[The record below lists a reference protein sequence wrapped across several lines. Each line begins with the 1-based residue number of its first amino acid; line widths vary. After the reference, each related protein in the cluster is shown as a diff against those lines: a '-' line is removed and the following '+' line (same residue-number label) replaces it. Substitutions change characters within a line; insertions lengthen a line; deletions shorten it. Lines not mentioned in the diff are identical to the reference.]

1 MILSDKV
8 ANKLKALL
16 SNIDSW
22 KDLTNSQFIE
32 HLAIY
37 IGWTVEDAA
46 FKIERARQEAFIGTA
61 LNRSSL
67 VAHAEDREYLPRKP
81 KPSSGQVYFI
91 NAGDNPITLLR
102 GREFISDAQLPY
114 SLDNKTIIP
123 ARSKVL
129 AGVTQYGKTSIL
141 HTITEEKPFYEIL
154 IDREMTPK
162 VMELEVWVDE
172 GKGEGFVKWEYSR
185 LLTNAYRD
193 SLVWDEFYHVSDQI
207 GIRFGNATFG
217 KIPPLDATVRIDLK
231 YTEGN
236 TLLLER
242 QYLFPIDE
250 ILDDIGVAANM
261 QIEVAATVQNGASQ
275 EPTEEMRRNLHYWS
289 VYNERL
295 IWDNDYTYFL
305 RRRFPEIVFC
315 KAWGEE
321 EAERLWGIKIEHINR
336 IWICAYAPRA
346 GLEAD
351 VMKAIMDVPMMCRN
365 FKWYEPEHLT
375 FTLKLTGRVLS
386 DKVLLEVLE
395 DVQAALENAYGKNS
409 LCRRDEVLLS
419 ELYECIYSTG
429 HFEKETGAWFEAIPQ
444 GAYKA
449 TYLYQMVSFDWQN
462 SEIDIQHLA

>member
-1 MILSDKV
+1 MILSER
-8 ANKLKALL
+8 ASNKFQALI
-16 SNIDSW
+16 SAIDAW
-22 KDLTNSQFIE
+22 KGLVKSQFIKQ
-32 HLAIY
+32 LSLF
-37 IGWTVEDAA
+37 IGWTVEDAS
-46 FKIERARQEAFIGTA
+46 FKVERARQEAFIGTA

-81 KPSSGQVYFI
+81 TPSSGEIYFT

-102 GREFISDAQLPY
+102 GREFISDSQLPY
-114 SLDNKTIIP
+114 SLDAKTIIP
-123 ARSKVL
+123 PHSRIL
-129 AGVTQYGKTSIL
+129 ANVTQYGKTSIL
-141 HTITEEKPFYEIL
+141 HTVTEEKPFYEIL

-172 GKGEGFVKWEYSR
+172 GKGEGFIKWEYSR

-217 KIPPLDATVRIDLK
+217 KIPPVDSTVRIDLK
-231 YTEGN
+231 YTEGS

-250 ILDDIGVAANM
+250 ILDDGGRAANL
-261 QIEVAATVQNGASQ
+261 QIEVAATIQNGSPQ

-305 RRRFPEIVFC
+305 RRRYPEIVFC

-321 EAERLWGIKIEHINR
+321 EAERLWGVNVENINR
-336 IWICAYAPRA
+336 IWICAYAPRK
-346 GLEAD
+346 GLQED
-351 VMKAIMDVPMMCRN
+351 VMNALLDVPMMCRN

-375 FTLKLTGRVLS
+375 FTIKLTGKVLS
-386 DKVLLEVLE
+386 DKVLIEVIE
-395 DVQAALENAYGKNS
+395 DVQKVLKNAYGRDS
-409 LCRRDEVLLS
+409 LERRDEVLLS
-419 ELYECIYSTG
+419 ELYECIYATG
-429 HFEKETGAWFEAIPQ
+429 HFEKETGAWFEAVPE
-444 GAYKA
+444 GDFRV
-449 TYLYQMVSFDWQN
+449 TYIYQMVSLDLEK
-462 SEIDIQHLA
+462 SIIDIQHLD

>member
-1 MILSDKV
+1 MILSEKV
-8 ANKLKALL
+8 ANKIKSLL
-16 SNIDSW
+16 AGSESW
-22 KDLTNSQFIE
+22 KDLTNSQFVE

-37 IGWTVEDAA
+37 IGWTVEDAS
-46 FKIERARQEAFIGTA
+46 FKIERAMQEAFIGTA

-81 KPSSGQVYFI
+81 RPSRGEVYFI
-91 NAGDNPITLLR
+91 NSGDNPITLLR

-114 SLDNKTIIP
+114 SLNAKTVIP

-141 HTITEEKPFYEIL
+141 HTVTEEKPFYEIL
-154 IDREMTPK
+154 IDRELTPK
-162 VMELEVWVDE
+162 VMEIEVWVDE

-193 SLVWDEFYHVSDQI
+193 SPVWDEFYHVSDQI

-217 KIPPLDATVRIDLK
+217 RIPPLDSTVRIDLK
-231 YTEGN
+231 YTEGES
-236 TLLLER
+236 LLLER

-250 ILDDIGVAANM
+250 ILDDLGVAANL
-261 QIEVAATVQNGASQ
+261 QIEVAATIQNGSSQ

-289 VYNERL
+289 VYNECL

-305 RRRFPEIVFC
+305 RRRYPEIVFC

-336 IWICAYAPRA
+336 IWICAYAPRE

-351 VMKAIMDVPMMCRN
+351 VMKALGDVPMMCRN
-365 FKWYEPEHLT
+365 FKWHEPEHLI

-386 DKVLLEVLE
+386 DKVLPEVLE
-395 DVQAALENAYGKNS
+395 DVQAALEAAYGKNS
-409 LCRRDEVLLS
+409 PTRRDEVLLS
-419 ELYECIYSTG
+419 ELYECIYATG

-444 GAYKA
+444 GHFKA
-449 TYLYQMVSFDWQN
+449 GYIYQMVSLDCQN
-462 SEIDIQHLA
+462 SQIDIQHLD